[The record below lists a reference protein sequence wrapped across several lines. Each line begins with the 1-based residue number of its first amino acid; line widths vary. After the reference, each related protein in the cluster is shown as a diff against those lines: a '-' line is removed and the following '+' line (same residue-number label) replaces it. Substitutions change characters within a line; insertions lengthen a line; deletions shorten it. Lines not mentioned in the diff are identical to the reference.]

1 MDGPMDAA
9 LSSTTLRRNP
19 MAAGIGSESRHASM
33 AWAVGQALLL
43 HAVVLALLIAG
54 LSGSP
59 DAPAPGAR
67 GTINVDLIASSS
79 LSAAMQHTLSPPIPQ
94 PTPVEAAPPPEPALP
109 EPLAEPE
116 TPAEPSVAE
125 TIIPQAQT
133 AGGETGSTAAGEA
146 LQANPDLSA
155 QAFSD
160 RRLRVLAIRRA
171 NRASQTFPVA
181 RTAAGTPHRQ
191 PARVSG
197 SPQARV
203 PGSAQARVS
212 GSAQASTPATP
223 PEPVGITLDAT
234 WRSSIGTD
242 ADSERLLAAYEEH
255 LQASLL
261 PNWLIPDDVPFDQPC
276 LVTIKQ
282 SPQGEVLQVL
292 VDELCPF
299 QEDAKASIHDALLA
313 SQPLPYEGF
322 EALPIQTLSLV
333 FQRHAP

>member
-1 MDGPMDAA
+1 
-9 LSSTTLRRNP
+9 
-19 MAAGIGSESRHASM
+19 MAGGIGSERRHASM

-43 HAVVLALLIAG
+43 HAVVLALIAG

-94 PTPVEAAPPPEPALP
+94 PTTVEEVPPPEPALP

-116 TPAEPSVAE
+116 TPVEPSVVE
-125 TIIPQAQT
+125 TVIPQAQT
-133 AGGETGSTAAGEA
+133 AGGETGSTGAGEA
-146 LQANPDLSA
+146 LQANPDLSV

-181 RTAAGTPHRQ
+181 RSAAGTPYRQ

-197 SPQARV
+197 SVQAR
-203 PGSAQARVS
+203 
-212 GSAQASTPATP
+212 TPATP
-223 PEPVGITLDAT
+223 LEPVGISLDAT

-242 ADSERLLAAYEEH
+242 ADSERLLAAYEKQ
-255 LQASLL
+255 LQVSLL
-261 PNWLIPDDVPFDQPC
+261 PNWFIADDVPFDQPC
-276 LVTIKQ
+276 LVTIEQ

-299 QEDAKASIHDALLA
+299 QEDAKAAIHDALLA
-313 SQPLPYEGF
+313 SQPLPHEGF
-322 EALPIQTLSLV
+322 EALSIQTLSLV